1 MGNPRGRTRVPIK
14 AVIGAALV
22 AGLVA
27 STLVATGGGAGAT
40 RTVRG
45 FDGTTV
51 KLAGIGIGAQ
61 FADAG
66 TAAEARIKRFNDNNE
81 IKGIKISWDGFVD
94 DKQDPATA
102 LSEIRRLVTQD
113 QVFALTADTSQFNP
127 GSYLAQQ
134 HVPYFGWAFDATYCS
149 TNPSTTVWGFGYTG
163 CLLNPSPSKLPD
175 SNFLNYKMVSEGTG
189 KKQPTV
195 FLFGNDSESSKI
207 ATTNGKVTA
216 AKAGF
221 KVVGSDNTMPLPPVP
236 DYAPYAQKALTSDNG
251 NPPDAMLC
259 LLSTDC
265 IQLDSLVNASGYK
278 GYFISSLYSGLLTK
292 IMANSYASIFFTA
305 PDQQTPALKQMQA
318 DINAVKPGSGN
329 DVSSAQVAGYGSTDM
344 FITALKKVAAKGKSN
359 ITPEN
364 VQKAAST
371 MTWQIKGLT
380 GPVSYPK
387 STVVLWPYCNAI
399 VHSDGTA
406 WAQQQAYACSKKQY
420 PAPK

>member
-1 MGNPRGRTRVPIK
+1 MGKSRRR
-14 AVIGAALV
+14 ARARARAAIGAALV

-27 STLVATGGGAGAT
+27 ATLVGTGGGAGAT
-40 RTVRG
+40 RKVRG
-45 FDGTTV
+45 FDGSTL

-66 TAAEARIKRFNDNNE
+66 TAAEARIKRFNDTNE
-81 IKGIKISWDGFVD
+81 IKGVKITWDGFVD

-102 LSEIRRLVTQD
+102 LSETRRLVTQD
-113 QVFALTADTSQFNP
+113 QIFALTADTSQFNP
-127 GSYLAQQ
+127 GDYLAQQ

-149 TNPSTTVWGFGYTG
+149 KTPSTKLWGFGYTG
-163 CLLNPSPSKLPD
+163 CLLNPDPSVLPD
-175 SNFLNYKMVSEGTG
+175 SNFLNYKMVSAGTG

-207 ATTNGKVTA
+207 ATKNGTVTA

-236 DYAPYAQKALTSDNG
+236 DYAPYAQKALTSDG
-251 NPPDAMLC
+251 GKAPDAMLC

-265 IQLDSLVNASGYK
+265 IQLDGLVAASGYK

-292 IMANSYASIFFTA
+292 IMSGSYASVFFTA
-305 PDQQTPALKQMQA
+305 PDQATPAMKQMQA

-344 FITALKKVAAKGKSN
+344 FISALKKVAAKGKSN

-371 MTWQIKGLT
+371 MTWEIKGLT

-406 WAQQQAYACSKKQY
+406 WTQQESYACSKTQY
-420 PAPK
+420 PKK